1 MGFQNASVAHKLW
14 ALVLSLLVVMVGL
27 LVSLQMH
34 TVNVASRTAQLVQF
48 NEERALLATRW
59 KGLTELAVDRLVN
72 ALVMTDEALS
82 AKLLAQVK
90 IDIEA
95 VTVLQKKIEE
105 MAFSAENKAQLERVV
120 QERAKVLQVVAE
132 VQKARA
138 QGDPAAV

>member
-1 MGFQNASVAHKLW
+1 MVA
-14 ALVLSLLVVMVGL
+14 L
-27 LVSLQMH
+27 LVSLQVH

-90 IDIEA
+90 IDIDA
-95 VTVLQKKIEE
+95 VTVLQKK
-105 MAFSAENKAQLERVV
+105 NR
-120 QERAKVLQVVAE
+120 RDGVLC
-132 VQKARA
+132 R
-138 QGDPAAV
+138 